1 MKKDQIK
8 EYTARVAQANRTE
21 LVVIIY
27 ELILD
32 SIKEGEM
39 CYNKGDLEAGAEH
52 IEKAQAYLQE
62 LKGSLDHQYELS
74 GQLFRLY
81 RYVNEQLITTKIRR
95 KPVNLDAACNVI
107 QGLMSSFAEVAR
119 QDASG
124 PVMQNTQKVYAGLT
138 YGRGALDEVL
148 MNQDEGSR
156 GFKV

>member
-8 EYTARVAQANRTE
+8 GYTARVAQANRTE

-52 IEKAQAYLQE
+52 IGKAQAYLQE

-74 GQLFRLY
+74 GQLFQLY
-81 RYVNEQLITTKIRR
+81 RYVNEQLITTKLRQ

-119 QDASG
+119 QDTSG
-124 PVMQNTQKVYAGLT
+124 PVMQNTQQVYAGLT
-138 YGRGALDEVL
+138 YGRGSLDEVL
-148 MNQDEGSR
+148 MSQDETSR
-156 GFKV
+156 GFKA

>member
-1 MKKDQIK
+1 MKKNQIK
-8 EYTARVAQANRTE
+8 EYTARVAQANRTQ

-39 CYNKGDLEAGAEH
+39 CYNEGELDAGAEH
-52 IEKAQAYLQE
+52 IGKAQAYLQE

-81 RYVNEQLITTKIRR
+81 RYVNEQLIATKLRQ

-107 QGLMSSFAEVAR
+107 RGLMSSFAEVAK
-119 QDASG
+119 QDTSG
-124 PVMQNTQKVYAGLT
+124 PVMQNTQQVYAGLT
-138 YGRGALDEVL
+138 YGKGALDEVL

>member
-1 MKKDQIK
+1 MQKEQRK

-39 CYNKGDLEAGAEH
+39 CYNKGDLDAGAEH
-52 IEKAQAYLQE
+52 ITKAQAYLQE

-81 RYVNEQLITTKIRR
+81 RYVNEQLITTKIRQ

-107 QGLMSSFAEVAR
+107 RGLMSSFAEVAK
-119 QDASG
+119 QDTSG
-124 PVMQNTQKVYAGLT
+124 PVMQNTQQVYAGLT

-156 GFKV
+156 GFKA